1 MMYYDTITPID
12 NDNINSIINE
22 LCKYTQYEIS
32 TPGSDNDGNI
42 LFNVKYELGNLYR
55 SLDEIYNTEGLNLE
69 YINSRS

>member
-1 MMYYDTITPID
+1 MIYGIDPIH

-32 TPGSDNDGNI
+32 TPGSDNYGNI

-55 SLDEIYNTEGLNLE
+55 SLDEIYNTEGLNLK
-69 YINSRS
+69 YIISRS